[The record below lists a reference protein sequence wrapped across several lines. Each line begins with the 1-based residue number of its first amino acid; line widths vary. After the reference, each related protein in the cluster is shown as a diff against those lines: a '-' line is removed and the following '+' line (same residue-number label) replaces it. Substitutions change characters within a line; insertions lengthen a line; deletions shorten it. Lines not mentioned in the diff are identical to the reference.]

1 MAWYYYSG
9 KIVRPIPVSKGKSVS
24 VRTGSKV
31 EILELT
37 DESKALISKGELRIT
52 GRPKDASSDNSY
64 GNTSIKNL
72 IKESD
77 MRKTFERKSI
87 VMHSDVENES
97 AMLDDNL
104 APTDNASVD
113 TTDIPES
120 SNVDDG
126 ASSVDEYVKDIED
139 DENLK
144 IDQSDNI
151 EEDEKRGRKKR
162 RS

>member
-9 KIVRPIPVSKGKSVS
+9 KIVRPIPVSRGKSVS

-52 GRPKDASSDNSY
+52 GRPKDASTDNSY
-64 GNTSIKNL
+64 GDTNIKNL

-87 VMHSDVENES
+87 VMHSDVENEHVV
-97 AMLDDNL
+97 LDDNW
-104 APTDNASVD
+104 APIDNAQMDIS
-113 TTDIPES
+113 DIPES

-126 ASSVDEYVKDIED
+126 VSSINEYVENIGD

-144 IDQSDNI
+144 IDQIGNI

>member
-52 GRPKDASSDNSY
+52 GRPKDASTDNSY
-64 GNTSIKNL
+64 GDTNIKNL

-87 VMHSDVENES
+87 VMHSDVENEHVV
-97 AMLDDNL
+97 LDDNW
-104 APTDNASVD
+104 APIDNAQMDIS
-113 TTDIPES
+113 DIPES

-126 ASSVDEYVKDIED
+126 VSSINEYVEDIGD

-144 IDQSDNI
+144 IDQIGNI